1 MDEKFKGILLG
12 GVGIIVLI
20 SAFMIGVYTIK
31 KLSPP
36 PQPPNP
42 VTDTTSRDSTIVPKK
57 DSIPISQPT
66 PPIDKWITSDVWPYG
81 KWKGGIRDSMPH
93 GNDTVIYLE
102 AIEYPTTNFREQKI
116 EKGYKVIGVYKD
128 GDLIEG
134 DIYDQNGKFIKKINT
149 PTL

>member
-1 MDEKFKGILLG
+1 MGNSNKGFLIAALSTIFGILLCIYRPG
-12 GVGIIVLI
+12 CNNGNKD
-20 SAFMIGVYTIK
+20 TTK
-31 KLSPP
+31 
-36 PQPPNP
+36 
-42 VTDTTSRDSTIVPKK
+42 TDTT
-57 DSIPISQPT
+57 
-66 PPIDKWITSDVWPYG
+66 WIYSAQWPYG

>member
-1 MDEKFKGILLG
+1 MDEKIKGILWG
-12 GVGIIVLI
+12 VVGICTVIGVL
-20 SAFMIGVYTIK
+20 MIGVCIIK
-31 KLSPP
+31 KLSSR
-36 PQPPNP
+36 PQPPIS
-42 VTDTTSRDSTIVPKK
+42 VTDTTSRDSTIVPKR

-81 KWKGGIRDSMPH
+81 KWKGGIRNGKPH

-102 AIEYPTTNFREQKI
+102 AIEYPTSNFREQKI